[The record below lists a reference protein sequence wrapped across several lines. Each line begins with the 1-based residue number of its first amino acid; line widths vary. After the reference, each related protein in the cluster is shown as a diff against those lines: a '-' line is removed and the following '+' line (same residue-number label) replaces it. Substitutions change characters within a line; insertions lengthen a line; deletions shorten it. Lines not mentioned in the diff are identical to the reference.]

1 MKNVSKATIQR
12 QINALDFAMNHL
24 SDEVDKLGG
33 PNTLDPEDEVA
44 HYAAYI
50 TEQIVLLDDIRE
62 ELAKKLWKL

>member
-1 MKNVSKATIQR
+1 MKNERKAKIKR

-33 PNTLDPEDEVA
+33 PNTLDPEDETA
-44 HYAAYI
+44 HYAAYM

-62 ELAKKLWKL
+62 ELAKRL